1 MAALRSLFRDGSD
14 LDASD
19 ISDIAAL
26 VLFAAFIISAAAV
39 LTFLIF

>member
-1 MAALRSLFRDGSD
+1 MVELRSIWRDSSD

-26 VLFAAFIISAAAV
+26 VLFAAFVISATVV